1 MSNSTISSYL
11 ITYLK
16 SYLTKPYTLYILQ
29 YSHPLQNITN
39 VVPFQQD
46 ILQLCKLKSKRLELF
61 INYSHAAVRR
71 ILQQMESSSLFNLPI
86 LRFILEIKENI

>member
-1 MSNSTISSYL
+1 MSNNTISSYL

-16 SYLTKPYTLYILQ
+16 NYLTKPYTLYRLQ
-29 YSHPLQNITN
+29 YSNALQNITN

-61 INYSHAAVRR
+61 INYSHTAVRR
-71 ILQQMESSSLFNLPI
+71 ILQ
-86 LRFILEIKENI
+86 

>member
-39 VVPFQQD
+39 AVPFQQD
-46 ILQLCKLKSKRLELF
+46 ILHLCKSKRLELF

>member
-29 YSHPLQNITN
+29 SPHPLQNITN
-39 VVPFQQD
+39 AVPFQQD

-61 INYSHAAVRR
+61 INYSHAVVRR
-71 ILQQMESSSLFNLPI
+71 ILQQMESSSLFNFPI